1 MSPLLLTLALLVA
14 PVEARRAPPPPD
26 LDATAATL
34 LGQALASDEAWRE
47 LTFLADH
54 IGHRLSGS
62 PGLEAAVAWGAD
74 EMRADGLTVTLE
86 PVDVTHW
93 VRGRQH
99 AEVRTPRRHPL
110 PLLTLGGSVATPE
123 GGLTAPVLVVSSF
136 DELDRR
142 ATEADGAIVVF
153 DVPFTTYGE
162 TVAYRG
168 AGASAAARHG
178 AVAALVRSVTPESLS
193 TPHTGAMRYADDAP
207 KIPTAAITVE
217 DAAWLRRLDRTGEGA
232 TIHLDLQPEARPP
245 APSHNVVGE
254 LRGRERP
261 DEVVVIGCHLDS
273 WDVGQG
279 AQDDGAGCVTVM
291 QVGALLAAL
300 PQAPR
305 RTVRVVLFTNEEN
318 GLGGARAYAAA
329 HQDDR
334 IVAVLE
340 DDTGAGE
347 PVGFGVD
354 VRPGGERDE
363 AAAGRVSDGLRPSL
377 RLLETIGAA
386 EIAPGFSGADV
397 YQLVERGALG
407 FGLRHDMT
415 GYWPV
420 HHTAADT
427 LDKIDPLAVRRNV
440 AAATVLTWT
449 LAELPALPS
458 ID

>member
-1 MSPLLLTLALLVA
+1 MLPLLLPLALVCA
-14 PVEARRAPPPPD
+14 PALARKPPPAPD

-34 LGQALASDEAWRE
+34 LGQALGSDEAWTE
-47 LTFLADH
+47 LTFLADR

-62 PGLEAAVAWGAD
+62 PGLEQAVAWGAE
-74 EMRADGLTVTLE
+74 EMRKDGLTVTLE
-86 PVDVTHW
+86 PVEVTHW
-93 VRGRQH
+93 MRGRQH
-99 AEVRTPRRHPL
+99 AEVLTPRRQPL

-123 GGLTAPVLVVSSF
+123 GGLTAPVIAVASF
-136 DELDRR
+136 AELDRR
-142 ATEADGAIVVF
+142 SDEARGAIVVF

-162 TVAYRG
+162 TVAYRSG
-168 AGASAAARHG
+168 GASAAARHG
-178 AVAALVRSVTPESLS
+178 AVAALVRSVTPVSLS

-217 DAAWLRRLDRTGEGA
+217 DAAWLRRLDQGGA
-232 TIHLDLQPEARPP
+232 DLTLHLDLQPEVLPP

-300 PQAPR
+300 PQPPR

-318 GLGGARAYAAA
+318 GLGGGRAYAAA
-329 HQDDR
+329 HENES

-347 PVGFGVD
+347 PQGFGVD
-354 VRPGGERDE
+354 VRPGGARDE
-363 AAAGRVSDGLRPSL
+363 AAAVRVSEGLTPMIG
-377 RLLETIGAA
+377 LLDSIGAA
-386 EIAPGFSGADV
+386 DIGPGFSGADV
-397 YQLVERGALG
+397 YQLVEHGALG
-407 FGLRHDMT
+407 FGLRHDMS

-420 HHTAADT
+420 HHTDADT
-427 LDKIDPLAVRRNV
+427 LDKIDPMAVRRNV
-440 AAATVLTWT
+440 AAATVLTWV
-449 LAELPALPS
+449 LAELPSLPAA
-458 ID
+458 D